1 MKNQKWKIL
10 DEIVVGDF
18 KPWIEVTRQ
27 KILLPNGKIVS
38 DYHQIILPDYTS
50 IFAYEKNEVIILE
63 GYRHGTGDTIY
74 GFPGGMVEKNEKPIE
89 AAKREL
95 LEETGFKANSWKHI
109 GGFLGEPSKKC
120 GFYHLYL
127 ATNLNYIQSPN
138 SGDLEETTIKKI
150 KLENLISLGKEK
162 NSSLGFFALTCLAL
176 DLIRENNGQ
185 N

>member
-1 MKNQKWKIL
+1 MNKKKWEIL
-10 DEIVVGDF
+10 DEILVGDF
-18 KPWIEVTRQ
+18 KPWIEIIKQ
-27 KILLPNGKIVS
+27 KVLLPNGKIIN

-50 IFAYEKNEVIILE
+50 IFAYENNKVIILE

-95 LEETGFKANSWKHI
+95 LEETGLEAKSWNRI

-127 ATNLNYIQSPN
+127 ATDLKQVQSPN
-138 SGDLEETTIKKI
+138 SDDLEETTIKKVE
-150 KLENLISLGKEK
+150 LNNLISLGKEK
-162 NSSLGFFALTCLAL
+162 KSSLGFFAITCLAL
-176 DLIRENNGQ
+176 DLIKKKNN
-185 N
+185 